1 LSAFID
7 LTGKQFGRWTVL
19 KRAGNID
26 TFMEPNALSGSKFIL
41 KTNRPAWLCRC
52 ICGSLRRVRSAI
64 LLNEDSRSCGCL
76 RSEVAVENGKRTV
89 RHGRSHTPEHRAYI
103 GAKRRCSD
111 PNVDLFK
118 YYGGRGIE
126 FRFASFEKFYAEL
139 GDKPEPKHLY
149 SIDRFP
155 NNGNYEPGNVR
166 WATSEQQNNNRR
178 AFWFVSTKQEVAWA
192 A

>member
-1 LSAFID
+1 
-7 LTGKQFGRWTVL
+7 
-19 KRAGNID
+19 
-26 TFMEPNALSGSKFIL
+26 
-41 KTNRPAWLCRC
+41 
-52 ICGSLRRVRSAI
+52 
-64 LLNEDSRSCGCL
+64 
-76 RSEVAVENGKRTV
+76 VAVENGKRTV

-126 FRFASFEKFYAEL
+126 FRFASFEEFYAEL

-178 AFWFVSTKQEVAWA
+178 AF
-192 A
+192 